1 MLSCF
6 DGLDVVVLMIVV
18 DAVQGAVGQD
28 CPVGLLYSIQHTA
41 STVVVLVRVWVCFAA
56 VVTATVVVVVVVVVV
71 VLWSLVLYSP
81 VADCRVGSVI
91 PYG

>member
-56 VVTATVVVVVVVVVV
+56 VVAAAVVVVVVVV